1 MAERTREE
9 LLGAI
14 GEQEDTIEV
23 LKKSIIRLNAEVE
36 QLKKDRQ
43 ELVNKI
49 AKQKYLMDKMTE
61 LYVET
66 AWKLRRYEEYEKKK
80 RLNHDS
86 K

>member
-23 LKKSIIRLNAEVE
+23 LKKSIVRLNSEVE

-49 AKQKYLMDKMTE
+49 GKQKYLMDKMTE

-66 AWKLRRYEEYEKKK
+66 AWKMKMYEEHEKKK

>member
-23 LKKSIIRLNAEVE
+23 LKKSIVRLNAEVE

-66 AWKLRRYEEYEKKK
+66 AWKMKQYEDHEKKK

>member
-49 AKQKYLMDKMTE
+49 GKQKYLMDKMTE

-66 AWKLRRYEEYEKKK
+66 AWKMKQYEAHERVK

>member
-9 LLGAI
+9 LLGTI

-36 QLKKDRQ
+36 QLKKANQALTVRCQ
-43 ELVNKI
+43 
-49 AKQKYLMDKMTE
+49 KQKHLYERMTE
-61 LYVET
+61 LYIDV
-66 AWKLRRYEEYEKKK
+66 AYKLKQYEAHERVK